1 MGGKTE
7 KVLIEIKSFYKFADV
22 AGNTLEEIIVS
33 SFLNEL
39 QVLSEIEEK
48 GAKSAGVSLRYILVI
63 IFIVNVILNLV
74 FSSSMKYMWDLT
86 HLL

>member
-1 MGGKTE
+1 MGGNTVK
-7 KVLIEIKSFYKFADV
+7 IFIRISSFHKFADV

-63 IFIVNVILNLV
+63 IFIANVILNLV
-74 FSSSMKYMWDLT
+74 FSSSMKYLWDLT